1 MRLGERLTLPDNA
14 IFSTMLKNSKAK
26 VNAVIRL
33 SEDFNNIDQNE
44 YTMKINKG
52 QEMMRMTGNF
62 RIIDPV

>member
-1 MRLGERLTLPDNA
+1 MRLGERLTLPDKA